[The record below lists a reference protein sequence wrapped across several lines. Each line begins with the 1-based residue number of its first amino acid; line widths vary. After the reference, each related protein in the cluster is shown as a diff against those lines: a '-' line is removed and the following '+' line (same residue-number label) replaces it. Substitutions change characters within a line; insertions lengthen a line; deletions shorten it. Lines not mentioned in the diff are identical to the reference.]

1 MKKKVL
7 TKEDIL
13 HLAKLSNLKLSD
25 EEIEKYLK
33 QLEETVEYVKNLDE
47 LKTDKVSPTSQT
59 TNLTDVYFADG
70 ETNERWLKLK
80 EKYFIVKRIM

>member
-59 TNLTDVYFADG
+59 TNLTDGYFADG
-70 ETNERWLKLK
+70 ETNERGLKLK

>member
-70 ETNERWLKLK
+70 ETNERGLKLK